1 MCASVP
7 HGATVSSDLQKSS
20 SGTAFKQQLT
30 PPSAADVARQMSQ
43 QVQLPKEQI
52 NDLVAEPTA
61 LQHLYGSPTQQRY
74 TSSPQSLPP
83 TPVELA
89 AMTELHPFMDSQHYH
104 DSQVGVFGGHVQ
116 DLVLVFLHV
125 CG

>member
-30 PPSAADVARQMSQ
+30 PPSAADVARQMSAIA
-43 QVQLPKEQI
+43 QVQKEQI
-52 NDLVAEPTA
+52 NDLVAEPT
-61 LQHLYGSPTQQRY
+61 HLDGSPTQQCY
-74 TSSPQSLPP
+74 TSSPQSLPS

-89 AMTELHPFMDSQHYH
+89 AMTELHPFMDSQQYH